1 MNFSLGS
8 LIKKLNIRVSNST
21 PGILKNKMVLYVVF
35 ALAILH
41 SYQLWMTFDYT
52 GFAVFLIIAF
62 ASSYMTRNM
71 TVILLIG
78 LVGSHIYKYG
88 LKGAMEGMENAE
100 GGEEKEKSEEESE
113 SEEKS
118 EEVEGEG
125 EKKDTKENMT
135 SGPEPANLAQL
146 RKTFNSL
153 SEEAKG
159 TGIEGLSSQTAEL
172 LKKQNQLLENM
183 AKLEPLLNKADTH
196 VETMKNAAAAKVTQK

>member
-52 GFAVFLIIAF
+52 GFAVFLIIAL

-100 GGEEKEKSEEESE
+100 GGEEKEKSEEEE

-118 EEVEGEG
+118 EEGEE

-159 TGIEGLSSQTAEL
+159 TGIEGLSNQTAEL
-172 LKKQNQLLENM
+172 LQKQNQLLENM
-183 AKLEPLLNKADTH
+183 AKLEPLLNKADKH
-196 VETMKNAAAAKVTQK
+196 AETIKNASAAKVTAVKK

>member
-21 PGILKNKMVLYVVF
+21 PGILKNKMVLYIVF

-52 GFAVFLIIAF
+52 GFAVFLIIAL

-100 GGEEKEKSEEESE
+100 GGEEKEKSEEGE

-118 EEVEGEG
+118 EEGEE

-135 SGPEPANLAQL
+135 SGPEPANLA
-146 RKTFNSL
+146 N
-153 SEEAKG
+153 
-159 TGIEGLSSQTAEL
+159 
-172 LKKQNQLLENM
+172 
-183 AKLEPLLNKADTH
+183 
-196 VETMKNAAAAKVTQK
+196 

>member
-52 GFAVFLIIAF
+52 GFAVFLIIAL

-100 GGEEKEKSEEESE
+100 GGEEKEKSEEDE

-118 EEVEGEG
+118 EEGEE

-159 TGIEGLSSQTAEL
+159 TGIEGLSNQTAEL
-172 LKKQNQLLENM
+172 LQKQNQLLENM
-183 AKLEPLLNKADTH
+183 AKLEPLLHKADKH
-196 VETMKNAAAAKVTQK
+196 AETMKNASVAKVTQK